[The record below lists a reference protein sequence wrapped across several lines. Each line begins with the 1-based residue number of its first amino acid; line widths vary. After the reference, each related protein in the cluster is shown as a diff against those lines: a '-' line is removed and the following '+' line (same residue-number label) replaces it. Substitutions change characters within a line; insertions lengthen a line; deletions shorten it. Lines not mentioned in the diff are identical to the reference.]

1 MQKKLAVISDLSG
14 YGRCSLTV
22 TLPVVSALKVQCCP
36 VPTAILSAHT
46 AFPGCFRDDYTS
58 KMEEY
63 MQHWKDL
70 NLSFDGILT
79 GYLSS
84 VKQAE
89 LVLDFIRFFQ
99 KTHTLLIIDPVM
111 GDHGNVY
118 TSFSR
123 EMCDTVAQLAR
134 KAHVLTPNLTEACI
148 LTNTSYRESG
158 WEAEE
163 LEDICR
169 TLGNPSIV
177 ITGIHRGDEI
187 GNFIYENQSGTLL
200 YEKRAGADR
209 PGTGDIFAAIVA
221 ADAVNG
227 VPFEKSVRKASGFI
241 KKCIQKSIELDIP
254 LTDGVCFEEVLSQLR
269 I

>member
-209 PGTGDIFAAIVA
+209 PGTGDIFAAIVGA
-221 ADAVNG
+221 EMVKGSLLHDAVIRASSFISQCIRLSEEHLI
-227 VPFEKSVRKASGFI
+227 PVR
-241 KKCIQKSIELDIP
+241 
-254 LTDGVCFEEVLSQLR
+254 DGVCFEECLTK